1 MLILSG
7 QNYSFEKKFRKKDAS
22 VVFFK
27 CFITFAYDPTE
38 SLIACTSEFSFSS
51 ILSILQNILCL

>member
-1 MLILSG
+1 MLILRG
-7 QNYSFEKKFRKKDAS
+7 QNYSFEEKFRKKDTS

-38 SLIACTSEFSFSS
+38 SLIA
-51 ILSILQNILCL
+51 